1 MVHFEGG
8 KVYSLENKTLPASR
22 NCENTVLQGNKAE
35 IVRGKVKCSS
45 RSQEKLTRFTMTPFK
60 KIGSERLCIV
70 KALQDHIGKAAAQN
84 ASSGNSYQFRPIGL
98 SIQSIPTHVRQ
109 QATTNSRPHRR

>member
-1 MVHFEGG
+1 VQQR
-8 KVYSLENKTLPASR
+8 YTLKEVKSKAWKIKHCPASS
-22 NCENTVLQGNKAE
+22 NCENTVLQGNKAK
-35 IVRGKVKCSS
+35 IVRGK
-45 RSQEKLTRFTMTPFK
+45 SQEKLTRFTMTPFK

-84 ASSGNSYQFRPIGL
+84 TSSGNSYQFQPIGL
-98 SIQSIPTHVRQ
+98 SIQSILTHVRQ

>member
-1 MVHFEGG
+1 
-8 KVYSLENKTLPASR
+8 LENKTLPASS
-22 NCENTVLQGNKAE
+22 NCESTVLKGNNAK

-45 RSQEKLTRFTMTPFK
+45 KSQEKLTRFTMTPFK

-84 ASSGNSYQFRPIGL
+84 ASSGNSYQFPTIIGL